1 MIQTAN
7 NFASGILINQGNFN
21 FAWSELPQEAQLSP
35 VYAIESVD
43 VDQDGDL
50 DLFLGGNLFKAK
62 PEVGIYDASM
72 VPTSK
77 TRGMEHSRALKTGK
91 DSL

>member
-1 MIQTAN
+1 MLLRDADITAIFDEQQRASALIQTAN

-50 DLFLGGNLFKAK
+50 DLFL
-62 PEVGIYDASM
+62 E
-72 VPTSK
+72 
-77 TRGMEHSRALKTGK
+77 
-91 DSL
+91 